1 MSQENVEVV
10 RRAIE
15 AWNDG
20 GPQSAKRF
28 WAEDFEWNDPP
39 NLPDPR
45 VVRGRDAA
53 VAYLT
58 DQRTVVGD
66 LKVTPVDVRDRGEA
80 VVLRIETTLH
90 GAESGVDVPGEFAQ
104 VVEVADG
111 TLQRVRLF
119 MTWEEALEAA
129 GLEE

>member
-15 AWNDG
+15 AWNEG

-39 NLPDPR
+39 NLPNPR
-45 VVRGRDAA
+45 VVRGRDAS

-80 VVLRIETTLH
+80 VVR
-90 GAESGVDVPGEFAQ
+90 GCGSASCRRSASS
-104 VVEVADG
+104 
-111 TLQRVRLF
+111 RS
-119 MTWEEALEAA
+119 TWPLA
-129 GLEE
+129 